1 MPPLRGPVEP
11 PARDHVPGVLLRHH
25 VRVERLVL
33 GRPELD
39 RRERAFLL
47 RRGAPAARELVLVF
61 SVGLALEHPYF
72 AVRRVPDLLELVD
85 GPLEVG
91 HAEDAHQKPVGYLGD
106 LYAESGQTLQGSF
119 SAVSTPKFAN

>member
-1 MPPLRGPVEP
+1 MQPR
-11 PARDHVPGVLLRHH
+11 
-25 VRVERLVL
+25 
-33 GRPELD
+33 
-39 RRERAFLL
+39 RAFLL

-106 LYAESGQTLQGSF
+106 LYAESGQTLKGSF
-119 SAVSTPKFAN
+119 SAVSKRNFASKYAFESARRDLHNALLCTALNSHFF